1 MSDGVDRPGREG
13 ARPRRCVE
21 KMRGAASFL
30 RDRRGSVAIE
40 FAFVLVLFLSI
51 LFGIIAFGFQFAARI
66 ALSYAVAEGG
76 RAAVAG
82 LSSAEREQ
90 RANDAV
96 NRVLTSFS
104 PLIDPSKAAIDV
116 ASQGQTAEGEAILIS
131 VTYDDNRFN
140 IFPFLPA
147 LNANRAVATTF
158 LVADPSS

>member
-1 MSDGVDRPGREG
+1 MLDFLSCFGW
-13 ARPRRCVE
+13 RRN
-21 KMRGAASFL
+21 RGASPLL
-30 RDRRGSVAIE
+30 RDERGSVAIE
-40 FAFVLVLFLSI
+40 FAFVLVVFLSI

-82 LSSAEREQ
+82 LTPAERKL
-90 RANDAV
+90 RAENAV

-104 PLIDPSKAAIDV
+104 PLVDPNKADIDV
-116 ASQGQTAEGEAILIS
+116 SSEGQTSEGEAILIS
-131 VTYDDNRFN
+131 ITYDDNRFN

>member
-1 MSDGVDRPGREG
+1 MSDGVAKPGRG
-13 ARPRRCVE
+13 CARLWHGMRE
-21 KMRGAASFL
+21 TRGAIFK
-30 RDRRGSVAIE
+30 DRRGSVAIE

-82 LSSAEREQ
+82 LTSAEREQ

-96 NRVLTSFS
+96 TRVLTSFS
-104 PLIDPSKAAIDV
+104 PLIDPAKAAIDV

-131 VTYDDNRFN
+131 VTYDDSRFN